1 MIAATNRTFLLRQAT
16 TGRLPTARTTE
27 EETIMRRYLLA
38 FLTAITL
45 AAFTLY
51 ATSAGSVAVPSASY
65 SVKVVMP
72 QSHGSG
78 THIGDGYI
86 VTAAHVVDDAKT
98 VRIKADRGNQRYADV
113 LWVNKAYDI
122 ALLRTNPVGLASAH
136 MSCRTLRLGE
146 AIRADGNP
154 LNIEFVS
161 SSGKISGDA
170 RPTDQHKTVYI
181 TDMTTVMGMS
191 GGGVFDRYG
200 DLVGVTSAV
209 AIAPI
214 QTGPKAWSPSLT
226 GFGMAVPS
234 SAVCVLM
241 GRGV

>member
-1 MIAATNRTFLLRQAT
+1 MTTRRILYAFLALLVAAATFFAY
-16 TGRLPTARTTE
+16 PTA
-27 EETIMRRYLLA
+27 
-38 FLTAITL
+38 
-45 AAFTLY
+45 
-51 ATSAGSVAVPSASY
+51 AGSVAAPMASY
-65 SVKVVMP
+65 SVKVVLS
-72 QSHGSG
+72 QGHGSG

-86 VTAAHVVDDAKT
+86 VTAAHVVGDKKT
-98 VRIKADRGNQRYADV
+98 VVIKATAGNQRYADV

-122 ALLRTNPVGLASAH
+122 ALLRTSPQGLQSAH
-136 MSCRTLRLGE
+136 LSCRTLHAGD

-161 SSGKISGDA
+161 SSGKISGSA
-170 RPTDQHKTVYI
+170 RPTGQHKTVYI

-191 GGGVFDRYG
+191 GGGLFDRKG

-214 QTGPKAWSPSLT
+214 QTGPQQWVPSLT

-234 SAVCVLM
+234 SAVCALM
-241 GRGV
+241 GREVK